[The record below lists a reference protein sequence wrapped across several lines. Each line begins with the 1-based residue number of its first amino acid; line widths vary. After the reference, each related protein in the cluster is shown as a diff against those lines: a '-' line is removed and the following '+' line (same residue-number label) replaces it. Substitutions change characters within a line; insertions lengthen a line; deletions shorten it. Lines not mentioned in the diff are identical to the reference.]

1 MSTDDQWLFNI
12 ALVAIGLLLFLWRR
26 RPRKRWQRPQKRR
39 RHERNIQAAR
49 AVFLKMRDW
58 KGPGLR
64 PRMLA
69 YLRKIDA
76 LVFEDLILTAF
87 EEGQGVSIIR
97 NDAYTGDGEIDG
109 RVYLDGNLYL
119 IQAKRYDGAIDAQH
133 IREFGDVV
141 LDQGAKGG
149 IFVHTGRTP
158 PGAYR
163 QLAQNRQVIL
173 ISGDRLIDLMQ
184 AKPLK
189 SMLFHQQS

>member
-39 RHERNIQAAR
+39 RHERNVQAAR
-49 AVFLKMRDW
+49 AVFLKLRDW

-76 LVFEDLILTAF
+76 LVFEELVLTAF
-87 EEGQGVSIIR
+87 EAGQGLSIIR
-97 NDAYTGDGEIDG
+97 NDAYTGDGGIDG
-109 RVYLDGNLYL
+109 RVYLNGHLYL
-119 IQAKRYDGAIDAQH
+119 IQAKRYEGAIDAQH
-133 IREFGDVV
+133 VREFCEVV
-141 LDQGAKGG
+141 LQQEARGG

-163 QLAQNRQVIL
+163 QLAQHRQVIL
-173 ISGDRLIDLMQ
+173 ISGDRLVQLMQ
-184 AKPLK
+184 ANPLE
-189 SMLFHQQS
+189 LLAFHRQS